1 MAGEGPGAREAA
13 ALTVREEARPVG
25 EAASVARGVAG
36 DRGRRGSSGEKEG
49 CWAVLWGLGI
59 TRRAEWR
66 RAMLPEEN
74 SCHEF
79 IFQMFDH
86 RQL

>member
-13 ALTVREEARPVG
+13 ALTGKRLALF

-36 DRGRRGSSGEKEG
+36 ERGRRGSSGEKEG

-59 TRRAEWR
+59 TRRAEWW
-66 RAMLPEEN
+66 RALLPDEN